1 MVPKF
6 RFWSCVHQR
15 RKLAFPERSSPVTSF
30 VLSPDSSAEVMAA
43 SSSNA
48 PVELPWLEKYRPTDF
63 RDVVG
68 NDETLSRLAV
78 IAEQGNMPNIIITVR
93 RITI

>member
-1 MVPKF
+1 
-6 RFWSCVHQR
+6 
-15 RKLAFPERSSPVTSF
+15 
-30 VLSPDSSAEVMAA
+30 MAA

-48 PVELPWLEKYRPTDF
+48 PVELPWLEKYRPSDF

-93 RITI
+93 PIISLQRISHLMRCTKRDSCINEVQNPLCNRY

>member
-1 MVPKF
+1 
-6 RFWSCVHQR
+6 
-15 RKLAFPERSSPVTSF
+15 
-30 VLSPDSSAEVMAA
+30 MAA
-43 SSSNA
+43 STSNQT
-48 PVELPWLEKYRPTDF
+48 VELPWLEKYRPKDF

-93 RITI
+93 RISSPPHLSSLLSTIFALKSIRYMFIGSQY

>member
-1 MVPKF
+1 M
-6 RFWSCVHQR
+6 
-15 RKLAFPERSSPVTSF
+15 
-30 VLSPDSSAEVMAA
+30 A
-43 SSSNA
+43 SSSSSA
-48 PVELPWLEKYRPTDF
+48 AVELPWLEKYRPTDI

-93 RITI
+93 LFAINLPSSRQ